1 VRADSPRAYWRLG
14 ETTGLVAAEDQ
25 GRADGTYYGGVVLGV
40 ESSNHDSN
48 LAARFDGGN
57 DRVGMPDAAGLDFG
71 TDDFTVE
78 AWLKPGASDERG
90 VVAKRS
96 STASEPYWALTVTDD
111 PNHNGQIRAVYF
123 DGTNTR
129 TAYSSKGVVDGA
141 WHHVVVLFDRDT
153 GITISVDGVT
163 KLTALAIGPDVSNTG
178 ELQIGKAPNNP
189 YFKGDV
195 DEVALY
201 AGLLSAER
209 IQAHAAA
216 ATS

>member
-1 VRADSPRAYWRLG
+1 VRADLPRAYWRLG
-14 ETTGLVAAEDQ
+14 ETTGILAAEDER
-25 GRADGTYYGGVVLGV
+25 RADGTYFGGVVLGV
-40 ESSNHDSN
+40 ESSNHDAD

-57 DRVGMPDAAGLDFG
+57 DRIGIPDAPSLDSG

-78 AWLKPGASDERG
+78 AWIKPSASDER
-90 VVAKRS
+90 VIASKRS
-96 STASEPYWALTVTDD
+96 SVAAEPYWSLTVTDD

-141 WHHVVVLFDRDT
+141 WHHVVVLYDRDS

-163 KLTALAIGPDVSNTG
+163 KLTALAMAPDVSNTG
-178 ELQIGKAPNNP
+178 ELQIGKGPSNP
-189 YFKGDV
+189 YFKGDI

-201 AGLLSAER
+201 AGLLPAER

-216 ATS
+216 AA